1 MFIVYIIYSQQLN
14 DGSIQITVCICMF
27 INLYHSLFFMM
38 INAMIILLSLS
49 TTILYISN
57 SLHDG
62 IYIYLYIYR
71 LIHSVNKNLAEHSE
85 KLDDATKTEV
95 QAAID
100 AANSVSSDADLEK
113 LREAVSS
120 LSNASMKIGQAMY
133 NKKGGDV
140 DGDDSSSSKSDKE
153 SGSEKKGKEAEYE
166 EKK

>member
-1 MFIVYIIYSQQLN
+1 M
-14 DGSIQITVCICMF
+14 
-27 INLYHSLFFMM
+27 
-38 INAMIILLSLS
+38 
-49 TTILYISN
+49 
-57 SLHDG
+57 
-62 IYIYLYIYR
+62 
-71 LIHSVNKNLAEHSE
+71 NKNLAEHSE

-133 NKKGGDV
+133 NKKGGDG
-140 DGDDSSSSKSDKE
+140 DGGDSKDDKE
-153 SGSEKKGKEAEYE
+153 SSGNEKKGKEAEYE

>member
-1 MFIVYIIYSQQLN
+1 M
-14 DGSIQITVCICMF
+14 
-27 INLYHSLFFMM
+27 
-38 INAMIILLSLS
+38 
-49 TTILYISN
+49 
-57 SLHDG
+57 
-62 IYIYLYIYR
+62 
-71 LIHSVNKNLAEHSE
+71 NKNLAEHSE

-133 NKKGGDV
+133 NKKGGDA
-140 DGDDSSSSKSDKE
+140 DGGDSKDDDKE

>member
-1 MFIVYIIYSQQLN
+1 
-14 DGSIQITVCICMF
+14 
-27 INLYHSLFFMM
+27 
-38 INAMIILLSLS
+38 
-49 TTILYISN
+49 
-57 SLHDG
+57 
-62 IYIYLYIYR
+62 
-71 LIHSVNKNLAEHSE
+71 VNKNLAEHSE

-113 LREAVSS
+113 LREAVSA

-140 DGDDSSSSKSDKE
+140 DGGDDKE
-153 SGSEKKGKEAEYE
+153 SSGSEKKGKEAEYE

>member
-1 MFIVYIIYSQQLN
+1 M
-14 DGSIQITVCICMF
+14 
-27 INLYHSLFFMM
+27 
-38 INAMIILLSLS
+38 
-49 TTILYISN
+49 
-57 SLHDG
+57 
-62 IYIYLYIYR
+62 
-71 LIHSVNKNLAEHSE
+71 NKNLAEHSE

-133 NKKGGDV
+133 NKKGGDAEG
-140 DGDDSSSSKSDKE
+140 GDSKDDNE

>member
-1 MFIVYIIYSQQLN
+1 
-14 DGSIQITVCICMF
+14 
-27 INLYHSLFFMM
+27 
-38 INAMIILLSLS
+38 MIISLCLS

-57 SLHDG
+57 FLHDG
-62 IYIYLYIYR
+62 INIFIYIYIYR

-85 KLDDATKTEV
+85 KLDDATKTDV

-113 LREAVSS
+113 LREAVSA

-140 DGDDSSSSKSDKE
+140 DGGDDKE
-153 SGSEKKGKEAEYE
+153 SSGSEKKGKEAEYE

>member
-1 MFIVYIIYSQQLN
+1 
-14 DGSIQITVCICMF
+14 
-27 INLYHSLFFMM
+27 
-38 INAMIILLSLS
+38 
-49 TTILYISN
+49 
-57 SLHDG
+57 
-62 IYIYLYIYR
+62 
-71 LIHSVNKNLAEHSE
+71 VNKNLAEHSE

-133 NKKGGDV
+133 NKKGGDE
-140 DGDDSSSSKSDKE
+140 GDSSSSKDDKE

>member
-1 MFIVYIIYSQQLN
+1 M
-14 DGSIQITVCICMF
+14 
-27 INLYHSLFFMM
+27 
-38 INAMIILLSLS
+38 
-49 TTILYISN
+49 
-57 SLHDG
+57 
-62 IYIYLYIYR
+62 
-71 LIHSVNKNLAEHSE
+71 NKNLAEHSE

-140 DGDDSSSSKSDKE
+140 DGGDSKDDKE
-153 SGSEKKGKEAEYE
+153 SSGSEKKGKEAEYE